1 MPKYIDADKPAA
13 ELSAGGIPIN
23 EQDIAGILGDMSSIQ
38 DYIDDAPSEDVTPV
52 RHGEWFGTVCTA
64 CGESTSYY
72 FNCDYCPNCGA
83 KMDGETDQSNTGH
96 DMIQWEDDLMKS
108 QDDKK
113 KRRISKLHRILG
125 GLLLGISLLGFSFV
139 VGSGA
144 GAIMAISGTG
154 ICFICLLWLKMNG
167 GNQNDK

>member
-1 MPKYIDADKPAA
+1 MRK
-13 ELSAGGIPIN
+13 
-23 EQDIAGILGDMSSIQ
+23 MSFN
-38 DYIDDAPSEDVTPV
+38 DTNYEPIDDAPSEDVTPV
-52 RHGEWFGTVCTA
+52 RHGEWFGTVCSA
-64 CGESTSYY
+64 CGESTSFYY
-72 FNCDYCPNCGA
+72 DCDYCPKCGA
-83 KMDGETDQSNTGH
+83 KMDGETDQSNTGR

-125 GLLLGISLLGFSFV
+125 GLLLSISLLGFSFV
-139 VGSGA
+139 VSSGA
-144 GAIMAISGTG
+144 GTIMAISGTG

>member
-1 MPKYIDADKPAA
+1 MPKYIDAEKLTA
-13 ELSAGGIPIN
+13 ELSEGGIPIN
-23 EQDIAGILGDMSSIQ
+23 EQGIAGILGDMSSIQ
-38 DYIDDAPSEDVTPV
+38 DYIDDAPSEDVAPV
-52 RHGEWFGTVCTA
+52 RHGEWFGTVCSA
-64 CGESTSYY
+64 CVESTSFYY
-72 FNCDYCPNCGA
+72 DCDYCPKCGA
-83 KMDGETDQSNTGH
+83 KMDGETDQSNTGR

-144 GAIMAISGTG
+144 GAIMAISGAG
-154 ICFICLLWLKMNG
+154 ICLICLLWLKING